1 MDRNRGI
8 HEGMTVWSS
17 DGERLG
23 KIVACD
29 DRSFEIEKGF
39 FFPKEYIATY
49 DEVSELRGDGDVL
62 LARTKD
68 ELEHGYGRGHNVPL
82 RKDTAGAVGG
92 GTVATTTAA
101 SAKMGTAKEA
111 GYAKDTGFA
120 KDEIRVPLAE
130 EQLRA
135 EKHMEEVGKVRVTKD
150 VITEQQQIT
159 VPVQKE
165 VVRVERIP
173 AGPEALA
180 GEPSFERSTQEIPI
194 REERVDIYKDSVVR
208 EELRVRKDMVEGRD
222 TESGTIRREVAHV
235 ETTGDV
241 ERGEALGGMA
251 ERGNLESEKLGGE
264 RTGGIS
270 PPMDSGDLSK
280 RK

>member
-1 MDRNRGI
+1 MNCQDHLHRRQDPGLVSRRWFLEQCGVSLGTMALRDLLGVGAAGAATPAGVNPLAARAPHFAPKAKRVIFLFMAGGPS
-8 HEGMTVWSS
+8 HLEMFDNKPQLAKF
-17 DGERLG
+17 DGTLPPAELLKGYRAAFINPDAKLLG
-23 KIVACD
+23 
-29 DRSFEIEKGF
+29 
-39 FFPKEYIATY
+39 PKFKFARHGQSGT
-49 DEVSELRGDGDVL
+49 EVSELRGDGDVL

-173 AGPEALA
+173 AGPRVA
-180 GEPSFERSTQEIPI
+180 RS
-194 REERVDIYKDSVVR
+194 R
-208 EELRVRKDMVEGRD
+208 
-222 TESGTIRREVAHV
+222 GTVTRPARRRA
-235 ETTGDV
+235 
-241 ERGEALGGMA
+241 M
-251 ERGNLESEKLGGE
+251 EKA
-264 RTGGIS
+264 S
-270 PPMDSGDLSK
+270 P
-280 RK
+280 